1 MITDNPLVSV
11 LIPAYNHQDYVQKTI
26 QSIINQTYQNIELII
41 IDDGSTDD
49 TWKKILDMKSLCDK
63 RFVHTNFKSQEN
75 QGTCKTFNKL
85 INSANGEYIYIIA
98 SDDIANKDA
107 IKTECDFL
115 CKNPDYALCV
125 GDNEIID
132 ANSKICYLD
141 KNMNIVHE
149 KEKAEFM
156 TFGQYLQK
164 EHNFSFSSE
173 EFGRYDKLYVS
184 NHIPNG
190 YMIRKSIFEKIGYFT
205 PEAPLEDYWLMLQ
218 ISKYAKM
225 KYLEKALFY
234 YRLHQNNTIKNKEK
248 MLKLTN
254 LTKMYEEKILENVN
268 PDKVLPAVKNVY
280 TTGIFTKKTGIKN
293 IFEILTYEKFN
304 SRIKIFKLFN
314 SEIMRK
320 EKNRK

>member
-1 MITDNPLVSV
+1 
-11 LIPAYNHQDYVQKTI
+11 
-26 QSIINQTYQNIELII
+26 
-41 IDDGSTDD
+41 
-49 TWKKILDMKSLCDK
+49 
-63 RFVHTNFKSQEN
+63 
-75 QGTCKTFNKL
+75 
-85 INSANGEYIYIIA
+85 
-98 SDDIANKDA
+98 
-107 IKTECDFL
+107 
-115 CKNPDYALCV
+115 
-125 GDNEIID
+125 
-132 ANSKICYLD
+132 
-141 KNMNIVHE
+141 MNIVHE

-280 TTGIFTKKTGIKN
+280 TNGIFTKKT
-293 IFEILTYEKFN
+293 
-304 SRIKIFKLFN
+304 
-314 SEIMRK
+314 
-320 EKNRK
+320 